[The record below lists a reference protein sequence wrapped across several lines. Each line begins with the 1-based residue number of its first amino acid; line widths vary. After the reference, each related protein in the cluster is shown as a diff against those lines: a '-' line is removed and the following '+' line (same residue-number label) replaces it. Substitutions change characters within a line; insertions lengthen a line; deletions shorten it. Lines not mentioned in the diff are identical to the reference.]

1 MAVAAIINARSGVLY
16 GERDVSEAEAGRWIA
31 MPQFEARVAE
41 TGGHVVGYLDF
52 RREEGARQFPV
63 DIRIDP
69 RDADEATMDALL
81 VEAERLAAAQDVPD
95 AVMRAYADKDETAY
109 RWDFHRISIEEW
121 RSWTVDRDDFDP
133 ELYKL
138 AEDGGELAGLSMNQ
152 WHWSGDPAFG
162 WVGVLGVRK
171 PWRKRGLGRAL
182 LLHSFG
188 DFRDRG
194 AARVGLGVDAEN
206 TTGAVRL
213 YESAGMHV
221 VRRMDT
227 YERPL
232 A

>member
-1 MAVAAIINARSGVLY
+1 MAVA
-16 GERDVSEAEAGRWIA
+16 
-31 MPQFEARVAE
+31 
-41 TGGHVVGYLDF
+41 
-52 RREEGARQFPV
+52 
-63 DIRIDP
+63 
-69 RDADEATMDALL
+69 
-81 VEAERLAAAQDVPD
+81 
-95 AVMRAYADKDETAY
+95 
-109 RWDFHRISIEEW
+109 
-121 RSWTVDRDDFDP
+121 
-133 ELYKL
+133 
-138 AEDGGELAGLSMNQ
+138 

-171 PWRKRGLGRAL
+171 AWRKRGLGRAL